1 MRCPKC
7 GYISFDN
14 VKKCLKCR
22 KNIADAS
29 SLFQGSVLN
38 VATPVFLKLV
48 PDEEEAG
55 EMEIP
60 QEEAEIAEEDF
71 EISDPDLDILLD
83 EEEDTTAETQ
93 LEIEDEGLEQ
103 SALDQLNDD
112 LSEIESFTEEETDEI
127 AAPELGN
134 LDEVEMEQAFV
145 EDEPEEALGIEMPD
159 ELADLS
165 DLSPPEKEAAG
176 PEEAPEEQPVEPE
189 VDLDFGDLAEE
200 FSDEAMTAAA
210 AGAAAAGPEPKKEKE
225 QPLSLDM
232 DEELNFELDLGGL
245 SIHDEDKKE

>member
-14 VKKCLKCR
+14 VEKCLKCR
-22 KNIADAS
+22 KNIGDAS

-38 VATPVFLKLV
+38 VATPIFLKLV
-48 PDEEEAG
+48 PDEEEVG

-60 QEEAEIAEEDF
+60 QEEDEIAEEEF

-83 EEEDTTAETQ
+83 EEEGTTDEVE
-93 LEIEDEGLEQ
+93 LEMEDEGPEQ
-103 SALDQLNDD
+103 SALDELNDD
-112 LSEIESFTEEETDEI
+112 LSEIESFTEEDTEEI

-134 LDEVEMEQAFV
+134 LDEVEMEQAFA
-145 EDEPEEALGIEMPD
+145 EDEPEEDLGLEVPD
-159 ELADLS
+159 ELADIS
-165 DLSPPEKEAAG
+165 DLSPPEKEAAV
-176 PEEAPEEQPVEPE
+176 PEELQEEQLAESE
-189 VDLDFGDLAEE
+189 VDLDFGDLSED

-210 AGAAAAGPEPKKEKE
+210 AGAASEGLDLKEEKE

-232 DEELNFELDLGGL
+232 DEDLNFELDLGGL